1 MPRPTSNDPTRFH
14 SARRCVGRSQADRHH
29 PDAQRPSLRPGQLR
43 PLSTRYP
50 WDSVCSTILTDLFA
64 LLTLAVARS
73 RAKALA
79 VLGVSALLVGGAGW
93 AGLEVARRYV
103 NDALNEMTGAI
114 RQVADVMVSHA
125 EQCACG

>member
-1 MPRPTSNDPTRFH
+1 M
-14 SARRCVGRSQADRHH
+14 
-29 PDAQRPSLRPGQLR
+29 R